1 MRIRVRDV
9 LDLLA
14 SGLSRDEVLAELPDL
29 EAADIDVPPL
39 CEPTVGPSH
48 HCRVKIW
55 LDAQIS
61 PILARWLE
69 NRFDVEAEAVRDV
82 GYLEADDMEIFAA
95 AREAHAVVMTKD
107 SDFVRLVETQGAPSQ
122 VA

>member
-1 MRIRVRDV
+1 M
-9 LDLLA
+9 
-14 SGLSRDEVLAELPDL
+14 
-29 EAADIDVPPL
+29 
-39 CEPTVGPSH
+39 
-48 HCRVKIW
+48 KIW

-107 SDFVRLVETQGAPSQ
+107 SDFVRLVETQGAPPQ
-122 VA
+122 VVWVTCGNTSNRHLMSVLGRVFEEVLELLATGESVVEISDAVQS